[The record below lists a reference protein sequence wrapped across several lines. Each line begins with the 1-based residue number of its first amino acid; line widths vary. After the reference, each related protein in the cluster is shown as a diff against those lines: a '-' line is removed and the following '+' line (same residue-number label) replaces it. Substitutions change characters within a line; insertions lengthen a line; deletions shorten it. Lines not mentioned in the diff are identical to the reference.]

1 MYEINITASHF
12 HFLTI
17 AVNKIYN
24 AIVVESAFKCA
35 IARSYPVII
44 PCWVVRINFSLRA
57 KAVIQYKYGKVQV
70 LCFRHPQNKSQ
81 RSARNLG
88 GIYN

>member
-1 MYEINITASHF
+1 MYEINITASHIN
-12 HFLTI
+12 FLTI
-17 AVNKIYN
+17 AVDKIYN